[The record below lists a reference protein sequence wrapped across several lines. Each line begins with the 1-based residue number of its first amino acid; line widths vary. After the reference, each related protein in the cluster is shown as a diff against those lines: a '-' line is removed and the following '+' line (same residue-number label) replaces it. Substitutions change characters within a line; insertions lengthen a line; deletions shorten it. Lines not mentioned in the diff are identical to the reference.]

1 MQRREVLRLAAGAVG
16 AGSLGRFIAGCTG
29 GDGARSAAAGLEREL
44 HVLAHAGAFEPA
56 MLERFGTEMGVRV
69 TLEQYEPRAGAP
81 FPGGDAGFDLLTFPG
96 PAPRSPPG
104 AGRLAPIDPARVPA
118 IERLL
123 PVFRATTTEI
133 LAVPFAWE
141 ATGIAWRPSALP
153 EQPGAAPDTWCVFF
167 EPALSGRMT
176 LLDSARDVLGA
187 MLLLRGRS
195 LNATEASVLRQ
206 ARDDAL
212 ACRPFLDGFRPAGRA
227 PILAEETVVCQ
238 ARSGEAMRAM
248 RGDAGISFGI
258 PREGGPLFAEH
269 IALAASAAHPRA
281 AHAFVDYILRPEISA
296 GIAAASGRY
305 SPLAAASAPPLP
317 LDRLEP
323 VLDPGDASTL
333 YDGLWMEIQSA

>member
-1 MQRREVLRLAAGAVG
+1 MQRREMLRLAAVTAG
-16 AGSLGRFIAGCTG
+16 AGTLGRFIAGCTG
-29 GDGARSAAAGLEREL
+29 GDGARSGAARLEREL
-44 HVLAHAGAFEPA
+44 HVLAHAGAFEPGL
-56 MLERFGTEMGVRV
+56 LERFGTETGVRV

-81 FPGGDAGFDLLTFPG
+81 VSAGDAGFDLLTFPG
-96 PAPRSPPG
+96 PAPRPLSG
-104 AGRLAPIDPARVPA
+104 AGRLAPIDPALVPA
-118 IERLL
+118 IDRLL
-123 PVFRATTTEI
+123 PFFRPASTDVR
-133 LAVPFAWE
+133 AVPFAWE
-141 ATGIAWRPSALP
+141 ATGIAWRPSGLP

-167 EPALSGRMT
+167 EPALAGRMT

-195 LNATEASVLRQ
+195 LNATEAPVLQQ

-212 ACRPFLDGFRPAGRA
+212 ACHPLLDGFRPVGGA
-227 PILAEETVVCQ
+227 PFLAEATVVCQ

-248 RGDAGISFGI
+248 RADAGIAFGI

-296 GIAAASGRY
+296 GITAAPGRY
-305 SPLAAASAPPLP
+305 SPLAAAASALP
-317 LDRLEP
+317 LDRLEL

-333 YDGLWMEIQSA
+333 YDRFWMEIQSA